1 MRKVKTDKVFAA
13 QTRNT
18 VPRSIMN
25 YGIDIVVG
33 FFLRLLASNIK
44 IYFSL
49 LIWGKKHKWQPE
61 IRNLQPSS
69 RYVQNVYLCEWHWI
83 YGEDLNKTKDIW
95 TNKSAAMC
103 LYSSIFVVHL

>member
-1 MRKVKTDKVFAA
+1 MIF
-13 QTRNT
+13 
-18 VPRSIMN
+18 
-25 YGIDIVVG
+25 
-33 FFLRLLASNIK
+33 
-44 IYFSL
+44 YFSL

-95 TNKSAAMC
+95 TNKSAAMHIYVPVLISFC
-103 LYSSIFVVHL
+103 CTFMKIIIKCIKC